1 MARHNRMSSL
11 HLTTIATV
19 EEDTVTSNE
28 GWIFKLETTE
38 VVEHADEPSRHFEIN
53 VKEEVSKASY
63 LLGKFQVDLCE
74 LPKISDDEDRQWV
87 WVARNLHY
95 HLWANMSGALE
106 ELALEEWINVKAL
119 KRIMIEGAKAL
130 PATPGF
136 DGQDLPIPIKWLEK

>member
-11 HLTTIATV
+11 HLTTTSIV

-28 GWIFKLETTE
+28 GWIFTLETTE
-38 VVEHADEPSRHFEIN
+38 VAEHADEVVKHFEIT

-63 LLGKFQVDLCE
+63 LLGKFQVELCE
-74 LPKISDDEDRQWV
+74 LPKISDDEDRL

-106 ELALEEWINVKAL
+106 ELALEEWINIKAL
-119 KRIMIEGAKAL
+119 KRILAEGAKVL
-130 PATPGF
+130 PATAGF
-136 DGQDLPIPIKWLEK
+136 DGQDLPVPVKWLEK